1 MIHQGID
8 PKVRQVPAS
17 VWNIANALTISRM
30 ALVPVFAWLLLYD
43 DPPTAMVQVA
53 CQVNA
58 KLRQ

>member
-43 DPPTAMVQVA
+43 DP
-53 CQVNA
+53 
-58 KLRQ
+58 LSERQ